1 MPSFNH
7 YHSHHYIW
15 CKAQTAS
22 VYTKVNAAKKVGSP
36 TADIWLA
43 ARQKLVA
50 QFLEVIPNLSFD

>member
-1 MPSFNH
+1 
-7 YHSHHYIW
+7 
-15 CKAQTAS
+15 

-43 ARQKLVA
+43 ASQKLVA